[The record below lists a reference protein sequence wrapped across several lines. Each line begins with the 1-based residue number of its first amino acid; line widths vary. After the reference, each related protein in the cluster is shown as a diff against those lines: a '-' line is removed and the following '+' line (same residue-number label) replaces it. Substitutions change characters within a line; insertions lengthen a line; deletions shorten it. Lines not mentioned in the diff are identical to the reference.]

1 MYSDT
6 IVLSGP
12 EVMLSSSAS
21 VAASHSP
28 RPQSAPIG
36 SPGSAGSAAVAG
48 RHLARASAARS
59 RAAHRGL
66 RDGVG
71 DQAAQ
76 SGGRSPQGRPPAGAG
91 VDDRVGRYL
100 VHGQDEVV
108 EPCPGQPGVRA
119 LRGDLA
125 P

>member
-1 MYSDT
+1 M
-6 IVLSGP
+6 LSGP

-21 VAASHSP
+21 VSASHSP

-36 SPGSAGSAAVAG
+36 SPGSPGSAVA
-48 RHLARASAARS
+48 ADASRVSPLRGAGQLTAALGMVSATRQRSPLAARRRIS
-59 RAAHRGL
+59 L
-66 RDGVG
+66 
-71 DQAAQ
+71 
-76 SGGRSPQGRPPAGAG
+76 PPAPAWTIAW
-91 VDDRVGRYL
+91 GRYL

>member
-12 EVMLSSSAS
+12 DVMLSSSAS

-28 RPQSAPIG
+28 RPLSAPIG
-36 SPGSAGSAAVAG
+36 PPGSASATEAAAVSRMSALRGAG
-48 RHLARASAARS
+48 QLTVPFGTVSATRQRSPLAAPQDQPAARAR
-59 RAAHRGL
+59 
-66 RDGVG
+66 
-71 DQAAQ
+71 
-76 SGGRSPQGRPPAGAG
+76 

-100 VHGQDEVV
+100 VHGQDEVI
-108 EPCPGQPGVRA
+108 EPRPGQPGVRA

>member
-1 MYSDT
+1 LTKRNRQLAVDGTNYSSRMYSDM

-21 VAASHSP
+21 AT
-28 RPQSAPIG
+28 QSA
-36 SPGSAGSAAVAG
+36 
-48 RHLARASAARS
+48 
-59 RAAHRGL
+59 
-66 RDGVG
+66 
-71 DQAAQ
+71 
-76 SGGRSPQGRPPAGAG
+76 GRSPKDQPPAGAG
-91 VDDRVGRYL
+91 LDDRVGRYL

>member
-1 MYSDT
+1 MH
-6 IVLSGP
+6 V
-12 EVMLSSSAS
+12 
-21 VAASHSP
+21 
-28 RPQSAPIG
+28 
-36 SPGSAGSAAVAG
+36 
-48 RHLARASAARS
+48 SAARS
-59 RAAHRGL
+59 WAAHRRLG
-66 RDGVG
+66 DGVG

-76 SGGRSPQGRPPAGAG
+76 SAGRSPQDQPSARAR

-100 VHGQDEVV
+100 VHGQDEIV

>member
-36 SPGSAGSAAVAG
+36 SPGSPGFG
-48 RHLARASAARS
+48 R
-59 RAAHRGL
+59 RG
-66 RDGVG
+66 
-71 DQAAQ
+71 
-76 SGGRSPQGRPPAGAG
+76 
-91 VDDRVGRYL
+91 
-100 VHGQDEVV
+100 
-108 EPCPGQPGVRA
+108 
-119 LRGDLA
+119 
-125 P
+125 

>member
-36 SPGSAGSAAVAG
+36 SPQ
-48 RHLARASAARS
+48 
-59 RAAHRGL
+59 
-66 RDGVG
+66 
-71 DQAAQ
+71 DQPA
-76 SGGRSPQGRPPAGAG
+76 AGAR